1 MIHLKDVGVRCGRM
15 ARRDRNFNRL
25 LKRTAGFVRDVI
37 SKTPTTVTQQEP
49 ETKEFW
55 AIQDISLSIGQGE
68 SVGIIGTNGAG
79 KSTLLRVIGGIYRP
93 TTGTVSVDGRIT
105 PLLALQHGFNVEL
118 TGIENLRMAG
128 ILLGLE
134 SQQIEDLIP
143 SIMEFTE
150 LEDFIDQPVRTY
162 SSGMVARLGFAI
174 STAVVPDVLILDEIM
189 SVGDGAFRD
198 RCKERLQTLIAD
210 ARIML
215 LCSHNMNYLAE
226 QCERVIWLNRGRI
239 VMDDAVSVVQER
251 YQEFLSQG
259 GNRTALRRLKL
270 AG

>member
-1 MIHLKDVGVRCGRM
+1 MIHLKDVGIRCGRV
-15 ARRDRNFNRL
+15 AHRDRNINRL
-25 LKRTAGFVRDVI
+25 LRRTAGRFLGAFTKQPP
-37 SKTPTTVTQQEP
+37 S
-49 ETKEFW
+49 ETATAAKEFW
-55 AIQDISLSIGQGE
+55 AIQNINLHVGQGE

-105 PLLALQHGFNVEL
+105 PLLALQHGFNAEL

-134 SQQIEDLIP
+134 DGQIEDLIP
-143 SIMEFTE
+143 GIVEFTE

-189 SVGDGAFRD
+189 GVGDGAFRNC
-198 RCKERLQTLIAD
+198 CKERLLSLIAE
-210 ARIML
+210 ARILL

-226 QCERVIWLNRGRI
+226 QCERIIWLNRGQI
-239 VMDDAVSVVQER
+239 VMDDATQIVSER
-251 YQEFLSQG
+251 YQDFLAQG
-259 GNRTALRRLKL
+259 ANRTALRKLKL
-270 AG
+270 VG